1 MKGSYIKER
10 LRAVCKRIGVKMMLN
25 IYLTDENGKVQ
36 EIEEI
41 QKGCW
46 INALHPTEEEIQF
59 LIESLN
65 LELDFIKDPLDDEE
79 RSRIEKEDNN
89 TLIIVDIPT
98 VRHDEEGNSIYD
110 TIPIGMIVMPDC
122 FVTICLEENP
132 VFERFINQKIKGFY
146 TFKKT
151 RFVLQLLYIIS
162 TYYLRYLKQIN
173 RKTDDLEHV
182 LNKSMK
188 NKEIFTLLALEKSL
202 VYFTTSLKANK
213 IVIQKLMR
221 NEYLRMY
228 EDDQDLLEDV
238 LIENKQA
245 IEMAEIY
252 SVILNGMMNT
262 FGSVIS
268 NNLNS
273 VMKFLTS
280 ITIVLSLPTMVASF
294 FGMNVP
300 IPFQGYKHAFG
311 IIMVI
316 AAALSCTTAF
326 IFWKKRYF

>member
-1 MKGSYIKER
+1 
-10 LRAVCKRIGVKMMLN
+10 MLN
-25 IYLTDENGKVQ
+25 MYLTDRNGKLQ
-36 EIEEI
+36 EIEEM

-46 INALHPTEEEIQF
+46 INVLHPTEEEIQY
-59 LIESLN
+59 LVQTLN
-65 LELDFIKDPLDDEE
+65 VDLDFIKDPLDDEE

-132 VFERFINQKIKGFY
+132 IFERFINQRIKEFY

-151 RFVLQLLYIIS
+151 RFALQLLYTIS

-173 RKTDDLEHV
+173 RKTIDLEHQ

-188 NKEIFTLLALEKSL
+188 NKEIFTLLGLEKSL

-221 NEYLRMY
+221 NSTFIKMY

-252 SVILNGMMNT
+252 SHILSGMMNT
-262 FGSVIS
+262 FSSVIS

-273 VMKFLTS
+273 V
-280 ITIVLSLPTMVASF
+280 
-294 FGMNVP
+294 
-300 IPFQGYKHAFG
+300 
-311 IIMVI
+311 
-316 AAALSCTTAF
+316 
-326 IFWKKRYF
+326 

>member
-1 MKGSYIKER
+1 M
-10 LRAVCKRIGVKMMLN
+10 
-25 IYLTDENGKVQ
+25 
-36 EIEEI
+36 

-46 INALHPTEEEIQF
+46 INVLHPTEEEIQY
-59 LIESLN
+59 LVQTLN
-65 LELDFIKDPLDDEE
+65 VDLDFIKDPLDDEE
-79 RSRIEKEDNN
+79 RSRIEKEDSN

-132 VFERFINQKIKGFY
+132 IFERFINQRIKEFY

-151 RFVLQLLYIIS
+151 RFALQLLYTIS

-173 RKTDDLEHV
+173 RKTIDLEHQ
-182 LNKSMK
+182 LNQSMK
-188 NKEIFTLLALEKSL
+188 NKEIFTLLGLEKSL

-221 NEYLRMY
+221 NSTFLKMY

-252 SVILNGMMNT
+252 SHILSGMMNT
-262 FGSVIS
+262 FSSVIS

-273 VMKFLTS
+273 VMKLLTS
-280 ITIVLSLPTMVASF
+280 ITIILSLPTMVSSF
-294 FGMNVP
+294 FGMNVKV
-300 IPFQGYKHAFG
+300 PFEGEAHGFVIVLIICVTLSFTLAF
-311 IIMVI
+311 V
-316 AAALSCTTAF
+316 
-326 IFWKKRYF
+326 FWKKRYF

>member
-1 MKGSYIKER
+1 
-10 LRAVCKRIGVKMMLN
+10 MLN
-25 IYLTDENGKVQ
+25 IYLTDRNGKLQ
-36 EIEEI
+36 EIEEM

-46 INALHPTEEEIQF
+46 ISVLHPTEEEIQY
-59 LIESLN
+59 LVQTLN
-65 LELDFIKDPLDDEE
+65 VDLDFIKDPLDDEE

-132 VFERFINQKIKGFY
+132 IFERFINQRIKGFY

-151 RFVLQLLYIIS
+151 RFALQLLYTIS

-173 RKTDDLEHV
+173 RKTIDLEHQ
-182 LNKSMK
+182 LNQSMK
-188 NKEIFTLLALEKSL
+188 NKEIFTLLGLEKSL

-221 NEYLRMY
+221 NSTFLKMY

-252 SVILNGMMNT
+252 SHILSGMMNT
-262 FGSVIS
+262 FSSVIS

-273 VMKFLTS
+273 VMKLLTS
-280 ITIVLSLPTMVASF
+280 ITIILSLPTMVSSF
-294 FGMNVP
+294 FGMNVKV
-300 IPFQGYKHAFG
+300 PFEGEAHGFVIVLIICVTLSFTLAF
-311 IIMVI
+311 V
-316 AAALSCTTAF
+316 
-326 IFWKKRYF
+326 FWKKRYF

>member
-1 MKGSYIKER
+1 KI
-10 LRAVCKRIGVKMMLN
+10 
-25 IYLTDENGKVQ
+25 Q
-36 EIEEI
+36 EIEEM

-46 INALHPTEEEIQF
+46 INVLNPTEEEIQY
-59 LIESLN
+59 LVQTLN
-65 LELDFIKDPLDDEE
+65 VDLDFIKDPLEEEE

-132 VFERFINQKIKGFY
+132 IFERFINQRIKEFY

-151 RFVLQLLYIIS
+151 RFALQLLYTIS

-173 RKTDDLEHV
+173 RKTIDLEHQ
-182 LNKSMK
+182 LNQSMK
-188 NKEIFTLLALEKSL
+188 NKEIFTLLGLEKSL

-221 NEYLRMY
+221 NSTFLKMY

-252 SVILNGMMNT
+252 SHILSGMMNT
-262 FGSVIS
+262 FSSVIS

-273 VMKFLTS
+273 VMKLLTS
-280 ITIVLSLPTMVASF
+280 ITIILSLPTMVSSF
-294 FGMNVP
+294 FGMNVKV
-300 IPFQGYKHAFG
+300 PFEGEAHGFVIVLIICVTLSFTLAF
-311 IIMVI
+311 V
-316 AAALSCTTAF
+316 
-326 IFWKKRYF
+326 FWKKRYF

>member
-1 MKGSYIKER
+1 MRK
-10 LRAVCKRIGVKMMLN
+10 CKRGA
-25 IYLTDENGKVQ
+25 
-36 EIEEI
+36 
-41 QKGCW
+41 W
-46 INALHPTEEEIQF
+46 INVLHPTEEEIQY
-59 LIESLN
+59 LVQTLN
-65 LELDFIKDPLDDEE
+65 VDLDFIKDPLDDEE

-132 VFERFINQKIKGFY
+132 IFERFINQRIKEFY

-151 RFVLQLLYIIS
+151 RFALQLLYTIS

-173 RKTDDLEHV
+173 RKTIDLEHQ
-182 LNKSMK
+182 LNQSMK
-188 NKEIFTLLALEKSL
+188 NKEIFTLLGLEKSL

-221 NEYLRMY
+221 NSTFLKMY

-252 SVILNGMMNT
+252 SHILSGMMNT
-262 FGSVIS
+262 FSSVIS

-273 VMKFLTS
+273 VMKLLTS
-280 ITIVLSLPTMVASF
+280 ITIILSLPTMVSSF
-294 FGMNVP
+294 FGMNVKV
-300 IPFQGYKHAFG
+300 PFEGEAHGFVIVLIICVTLSFTLAFVFLEETLLLT
-311 IIMVI
+311 IRK
-316 AAALSCTTAF
+316 LL
-326 IFWKKRYF
+326 

>member
-1 MKGSYIKER
+1 
-10 LRAVCKRIGVKMMLN
+10 V
-25 IYLTDENGKVQ
+25 
-36 EIEEI
+36 
-41 QKGCW
+41 
-46 INALHPTEEEIQF
+46 LHPTEEEIQY
-59 LIESLN
+59 LVQTLN
-65 LELDFIKDPLDDEE
+65 VDLDFIKDPLDDEE

-132 VFERFINQKIKGFY
+132 IFERFINQRIKEFY

-151 RFVLQLLYIIS
+151 RFALQLLYTIS

-173 RKTDDLEHV
+173 RKTIDLEHQ
-182 LNKSMK
+182 LNQSMK
-188 NKEIFTLLALEKSL
+188 NKEIFTLLGLEKSL

-221 NEYLRMY
+221 NSTFLKMY

-252 SVILNGMMNT
+252 SHILSGMMNT
-262 FGSVIS
+262 FSSVIS

-273 VMKFLTS
+273 VMKLLTS
-280 ITIVLSLPTMVASF
+280 ITIILSLPTMVSSF
-294 FGMNVP
+294 FGMNVKV
-300 IPFQGYKHAFG
+300 PFEGEAHGFVIVLIICVTLSFTLAF
-311 IIMVI
+311 V
-316 AAALSCTTAF
+316 
-326 IFWKKRYF
+326 FWKKRYF

>member
-1 MKGSYIKER
+1 
-10 LRAVCKRIGVKMMLN
+10 MLN
-25 IYLTDENGKVQ
+25 IYLTDESGKLQ

-59 LIESLN
+59 LIDSLH

-79 RSRIEKEDNN
+79 RSRIEKEDAN
-89 TLIIVDIPT
+89 TLIIIDIPT
-98 VRHDEEGNSIYD
+98 VRHSEDGNSIYD
-110 TIPIGMIVMPDC
+110 TIPVGMIVTPDC

-132 VFERFINQKIKGFY
+132 VFERFINQRIKGFY

-151 RFVLQLLYIIS
+151 RFVLQLLYMIS

-173 RKTDDLEHV
+173 RKTVDLEQE

-221 NEYLRMY
+221 SEYLRMY

-273 VMKFLTS
+273 VMKLLTS
-280 ITIVLSLPTMVASF
+280 ITIILSLPTMVASF
-294 FGMNVP
+294 FGMNVT
-300 IPFQGYKHAFG
+300 IPFVGYKHAFG

-316 AAALSCTTAF
+316 AATLSCTTAF

>member
-1 MKGSYIKER
+1 M
-10 LRAVCKRIGVKMMLN
+10 
-25 IYLTDENGKVQ
+25 
-36 EIEEI
+36 

-46 INALHPTEEEIQF
+46 INVLHPTEEEIQY
-59 LIESLN
+59 LVQTLN
-65 LELDFIKDPLDDEE
+65 VDLDFIKDPLDDEE

-132 VFERFINQKIKGFY
+132 IFERFINQRIKEFY

-151 RFVLQLLYIIS
+151 RFALQLLYTIS

-173 RKTDDLEHV
+173 RKTIDLEHQ

-188 NKEIFTLLALEKSL
+188 NKEIFTLLGLEKSL

-221 NEYLRMY
+221 NSTFLKMY

-252 SVILNGMMNT
+252 SHILSGMMNT
-262 FGSVIS
+262 FSSVIS

-273 VMKFLTS
+273 VMKLLTS
-280 ITIVLSLPTMVASF
+280 ITIILSLPTMVSSF
-294 FGMNVP
+294 FGMNVKV
-300 IPFQGYKHAFG
+300 PFEGEAHGFVIVLIICVTLSLTLAF
-311 IIMVI
+311 V
-316 AAALSCTTAF
+316 
-326 IFWKKRYF
+326 FWKKRYF